1 MSVTWSGQTTTI
13 STTGDNSSVA
23 ATGQSVALETGGSA
37 SPIGAAGGDLTGT
50 YPNPTVHKVHGVDVQ
65 AGTPVDGDLWQYHS
79 ANTRWRHRTFTQVL
93 SDNGIG
99 WDGTNFDIGY
109 ITLGNDEIIRN
120 TTNGRVDIMPA
131 PTGAARHGIYF
142 DMVAVGG
149 QLNIGTVRSTDGA
162 LNIGKI
168 MFDATLGVSSMDF
181 SAGLIQETVGDLM
194 LESVNG
200 DIDLFF
206 AGEVRLNNTRLPT
219 FTSGT
224 AAPSG
229 GVDGDIYYRYQ

>member
-1 MSVTWSGQTTTI
+1 MSSLTVSPVVQQLTVSETTQ
-13 STTGDNSSVA
+13 SLSVA
-23 ATGQSVALETGGSA
+23 AP
-37 SPIGAAGGDLTGT
+37 SPSPAGAAGGDLTGT

-65 AGTPVDGDLWQYHS
+65 SGTPVDGDLWQYHL
-79 ANTRWRHRTFTQVL
+79 ANNRWRHRTFIQL
-93 SDNGIG
+93 LADNGIG

-131 PTGAARHGIYF
+131 PTGAARHGVYF
-142 DMVAVGG
+142 NMTAVSG
-149 QLNIGTVRSTDGA
+149 QVNIGTVRSSDGT
-162 LNIGKI
+162 LNLGKI
-168 MFDATLGVSSMDF
+168 VFDATLGVSSMDF
-181 SAGLIQETVGDLM
+181 SAGLIQETVGDLA

-206 AGEVRLNNTRLPT
+206 AGEVRMNGTRLPT